1 MQQSAQSNIIFKKEI
16 IMTNRNEYRLH
27 QIEILLN
34 TYRKENPEFYKDEI
48 TALETERTSILL
60 DIKFKE

>member
-1 MQQSAQSNIIFKKEI
+1 
-16 IMTNRNEYRLH
+16 MTNRNEYRLH

-60 DIKFKE
+60 DMKFKEWKALWQQ